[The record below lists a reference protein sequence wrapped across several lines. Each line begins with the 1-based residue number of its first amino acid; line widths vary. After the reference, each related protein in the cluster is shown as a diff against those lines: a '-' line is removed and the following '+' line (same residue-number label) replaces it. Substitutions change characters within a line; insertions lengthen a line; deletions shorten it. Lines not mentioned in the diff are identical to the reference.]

1 MENLGLLAALGAALA
16 WGTYIVPFKRSPSA
30 DLVQFQAVM
39 TVGIFIFALVVS
51 LILGY
56 PLTLNVYGIIGGFFW
71 ASANSISLKAVSDI
85 GLSRAM
91 PIWVSLVILTS
102 FVWGA
107 TVFSELPSG
116 LRMGILGIVLITL
129 GVVLVGST
137 GNVENKNIRR
147 GILLSLLSGVLF
159 GTQLVPLKLGNL
171 EPASFFFPMSVGIV
185 LFGIG
190 LALFKQIKLKNEAIS
205 SSLLAGV
212 IWNIGNLL
220 SIIAVS
226 LIGLAKGFPLTQS
239 AVLIAVLWGLF
250 YFKEITSRKQV
261 TQVLIG
267 AVILLLG
274 VIILGLA

>member
-1 MENLGLLAALGAALA
+1 MENFGFLAALGSALA
-16 WGTYIVPFKRSPSA
+16 WGSYIVPFKRSPSS

-39 TVGIFIFALVVS
+39 TVGIFIFALIVS

-56 PLTLNVYGIIGGFFW
+56 SLTLNVYGIIGGFFW
-71 ASANSISLKAVSDI
+71 ASANFISLRAVSDI

-91 PIWVSLVILTS
+91 PIWVSLVILIS

-107 TVFSELPSG
+107 IVFGELPQG
-116 LRMGILGIVLITL
+116 MWMGILGIVLIIL
-129 GVVLVGST
+129 GVVLVGSA

-147 GILLSLLSGVLF
+147 GILFSLLSGVLF
-159 GTQLVPLKLGNL
+159 GTQLVPLKLANL

-190 LALFKQIKLKNEAIS
+190 LALFKQIKLKNEAIP

-212 IWNIGNLL
+212 IWNIGNFL

-226 LIGLAKGFPLTQS
+226 LIGLAKGFPLTQA

-250 YFKEITSRKQV
+250 YFKEITSRKHV

-267 AVILLLG
+267 AVILLSG
-274 VIILGLA
+274 VIFLGLA